1 MLLLDLAIF
10 LLFCLI
16 MAKSGTLIVSTLSN
30 VATLLRI
37 REFTLAFVVM
47 AISTSLPDLA
57 VGITAALQGSP
68 EIILG
73 AVIGANIIDIS
84 LVIGIAVILSRG
96 INLEKREEVLR
107 NAMWLIPIASL
118 PVVLFFI
125 GNKLSRTDGIMLI
138 LVFLA
143 YMYFLIKEGRHLH
156 DDVIRKDDLRQKLEE
171 KRKEAKR
178 GNKRNIS
185 VRLKYVYFFM
195 KDWMIL
201 AAAIVALVVSASY
214 AVKYARILSIDL
226 NLPEI
231 LIGFFILALGNT
243 LPELVFEISAVL
255 KNRRGLL
262 LGDPMGSIVINST
275 LVLGVVSLIHP
286 IEAPFIL
293 FMSGAI
299 FMLLLIFVF
308 AIFVET
314 EKKLTVKEGIILLLL
329 YALFIFIELSLKGA
343 PGVVS

>member
-1 MLLLDLAIF
+1 MLLFDLVIF

-16 MAKSGTLIVSTLSN
+16 MAKAGTLIVSALSN
-30 VATLLRI
+30 AAALLRM

-84 LVIGIAVILSRG
+84 LVVGIAVILSRG

-107 NAMWLIPIASL
+107 NSMWLMPIAAL

-125 GNKLSRTDGIMLI
+125 GSRLSRTDGIILI
-138 LVFLA
+138 IVFFA
-143 YMYFLIKEGRHLH
+143 YMYFLFREGRHLH

-171 KRKEAKR
+171 KRKETKKSK
-178 GNKRNIS
+178 GKIS
-185 VRLKYVYFFM
+185 ARLMYVYFFM
-195 KDWMIL
+195 KDWVIL
-201 AAAIVALVVSASY
+201 AVSIVALVLSASY

-226 NLPEI
+226 NFPEI

-275 LVLGVVSLIHP
+275 LVLGIVSLIHP

-314 EKKLTVKEGIILLLL
+314 EQKLTVREGIILLLL
-329 YALFIFIELSLKGA
+329 YALFIFIELSLKGV
-343 PGVVS
+343 PGVIS